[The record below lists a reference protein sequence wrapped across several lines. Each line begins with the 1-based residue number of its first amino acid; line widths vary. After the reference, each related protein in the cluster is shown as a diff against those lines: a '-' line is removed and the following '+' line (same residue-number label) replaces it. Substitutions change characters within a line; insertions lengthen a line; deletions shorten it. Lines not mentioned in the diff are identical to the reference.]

1 MRSPRLSLSPRHR
14 PRRPGVYN
22 LSSPVIP
29 TIPLYARIEG
39 EMALWWENCG
49 GVRCLCRVWEG
60 ILIQHA
66 THDVGPTM
74 TAPIPAL
81 IFHRFYSRPSPSPF
95 LRPTSPSL
103 LAPAPARPPS
113 LSLCLR
119 PPRYPSFSLQ
129 SLPPP
134 PFPAGATTAATTR
147 NRRSCHHGN
156 PIFYTVKPVCLS
168 SRPRLISSFQNRNVM
183 GRQG

>member
-1 MRSPRLSLSPRHR
+1 M
-14 PRRPGVYN
+14 V
-22 LSSPVIP
+22 
-29 TIPLYARIEG
+29 G
-39 EMALWWENCG
+39 ELRWG
-49 GVRCLCRVWEG
+49 SVLCRVWEG

-81 IFHRFYSRPSPSPF
+81 IFHRFYSRPSRPPSPRSTDRRAPF
-95 LRPTSPSL
+95 TPSS
-103 LAPAPARPPS
+103 LAPAPVHRPS
-113 LSLCLR
+113 LSLFL
-119 PPRYPSFSLQ
+119 PRSPSFSLQ
-129 SLPPP
+129 ASPLP
-134 PFPAGATTAATTR
+134 PFPASATTAATTR

-183 GRQG
+183 GRQGEWRGSGD